1 MNLTT
6 FTFYKNTPFTDFVN
20 TLNFKNN
27 QERDSYFDNNY
38 EQMTQEL
45 AFNFVRD
52 RYELSVNTKLWN
64 FSDWAECN
72 YLRFKNEF
80 DNVTYYAQVIE
91 SHYLNNG
98 TIKLQLV
105 IDGLMTFTQGDIS
118 PYAKNVQIDRQ
129 HLTIQKFNDNL
140 KYLRTN
146 GDVLDFNTLS
156 YVHQDLYKFG
166 NLWVIMRSSADLES
180 DFGNVDNPKLTTSG
194 GMKYDSIVSPQNIY
208 ALAYDDF
215 TAYMNNLKNYPW
227 IAQNLT
233 SILLIP
239 SNFIDSNDLVTVKT
253 PSFDFGGLKKF
264 KNGAMSKNIGKVEQ
278 LSKDF
283 NSINSS
289 FSVDDTHPEV
299 LRSPYA
305 NIELNNWQ
313 GQKIKIDIANLPDSG
328 LEVYGQIVLGFD
340 NAAYF
345 FPRYYNTDG
354 ENGIDEL
361 FTGSYLDNAIVF
373 KDWDNVP
380 TLIDNYKQSMA
391 SSANERALNE
401 NNLITGQAGNVLDN
415 SQSLQDRMMSAINL
429 TSSATIGAVSGKLV
443 DEWQFYR
450 RQKAQFADK
459 AISAP
464 TITQMSTNNSFAI
477 KQKFFGL
484 TAKYSRISK
493 SDFASVIK
501 YHSNFG
507 YQWDRLDDL
516 QPTNS
521 MSKVNYAKFK
531 GNWVID
537 DRKVPQA
544 IMEQIRVQFET
555 GVKMWHNTDRKYPF
569 RENVTYNNERIR

>member
-1 MNLTT
+1 MKLTT

-20 TLNFKNN
+20 TLNFDNN
-27 QERDSYFDNNY
+27 RARDEFFNNNY
-38 EQMTQEL
+38 EQLTVENS
-45 AFNFVRD
+45 FNFVRD
-52 RYELSVNTKLWN
+52 RYELKVDTSLYN
-64 FSDWAECN
+64 FGDWSEVN

-80 DNVTYYAQVIE
+80 DNITYYAQVIE
-91 SHYLNNG
+91 STYVNDRV
-98 TIKLQLV
+98 IKLQLV
-105 IDGLMTFTQGDIS
+105 IDGLMTFCQGDIS
-118 PYAKNVQIDRQ
+118 TYAKNVQIERQ
-129 HLTIQKFNDNL
+129 HLTISTFNDNL
-140 KYLRTN
+140 RYLRKN
-146 GDVLDFNTLS
+146 GDVLDFNTLA

-166 NLWVIMRSSADLES
+166 NLWVVMRSSADLTS
-180 DFGNVDNPKLTTSG
+180 KFGDTDNPKLVTSSG
-194 GMKYDSIVSPQNIY
+194 QKYDSIVSPQNIY

-215 TAYMNNLKNYPW
+215 TAYMNKLKDYPW

-239 SNFIDSNDLVTVKT
+239 SNFIDSNDLESVST
-253 PSFDFGGLKKF
+253 PSFDFGGLKRF
-264 KNGAMSKNIGKVEQ
+264 KNGAMSKNIGTVDA

-289 FSVDDTHPEV
+289 FSLDDKHPEV

-313 GQKIKIDIANLPDSG
+313 GQKIKIDIADLPKSG
-328 LEVYGQIVLGFD
+328 LEIYGQIVLGFD

-345 FPRYYNTDG
+345 FPRQYSVDG

-380 TLIDNYKQSMA
+380 MLIDNYKQSLA

-401 NNLITGQAGNVLDN
+401 NNLISGQVGNVMDN
-415 SQSLQDRMMSAINL
+415 SKSLQDRMMSAVNL
-429 TSSATIGAVSGKLV
+429 TSSMTMGAISGKLV

-464 TITQMSTNNSFAI
+464 TITQMSNNNSFAI

-484 TAKYSRISK
+484 TSKYSRISK
-493 SDFASVIK
+493 KDMSSVIN
-501 YHSNFG
+501 YHSQFG
-507 YQWDRLDDL
+507 YMWARVDNLE
-516 QPTNS
+516 PVNS
-521 MSKVNYAKFK
+521 MTKLNYVKFS
-531 GNWVID
+531 GNWIMY
-537 DRKVPQA
+537 DRHVPQS
-544 IMEQIRVQFET
+544 IMEQIRIQFET
-555 GVKMWHNTDRKYPF
+555 GVKMWHNTNNPYPF
-569 RENVTYNNERIR
+569 TEDVTYTNERRA